1 MTTISTPSPKPTEQ
15 NTPTWGARHVFL
27 ALIPLLLLGGLIAL
41 LVVTNAGLG
50 ARTAPPIEELTI
62 DRISLPARDQ
72 LIVEVTNGGPDPVTI
87 AQVLVDDNYW
97 AFAISPAA
105 EIPRLG
111 RATIAVPYPWVQ
123 DEPHVVTLLS
133 SNGVTFVGE
142 VAVATLSPAPT
153 AATFGSYALLGV
165 YVGFIPVGLG
175 LLWYPFLRRL
185 GRGGM
190 HAVLSLTIGLLLF
203 LLFDTLAEALEIV
216 AATPGVFGGG
226 PVVLLVAVL
235 TFGGLM
241 AVGSARKGRE
251 TTRLGVAYR
260 IALGIGLHN
269 LGEGLAIGAAFALG
283 EAALGSFLVI
293 GFTLH
298 NITEGIGIAAPIARE
313 RPRWWHFV
321 LLAALAGLPAVLGV
335 WIGGF
340 SYSALSAAFFLALGV
355 GAIAQ
360 VVYEVGRLI
369 ARQSAEDGLPLISP
383 TTFGGLAAG
392 IAIMYAT
399 ALLVAA

>member
-1 MTTISTPSPKPTEQ
+1 MTTLE
-15 NTPTWGARHVFL
+15 TPTAERPDAQRKGFTLLL
-27 ALIPLLLLGGLIAL
+27 ALIPLFLLGGLLAV
-41 LVVTNAGLG
+41 LVVTGAGLG
-50 ARTAPPIEELTI
+50 NRTAPPIEELTI
-62 DRISLPARDQ
+62 DRISIPAPDQ
-72 LIVEVTNGGPDPVTI
+72 LVIDVTNGGPDPVTI

-97 AFAISPAA
+97 SFMISPAA

-111 RATIAVPYPWVQ
+111 RATVNVPYPWVQ
-123 DEPHVVTLLS
+123 DEPHAVVLLS
-133 SNGVTFVGE
+133 SNGVTFEGE
-142 VAVATLSPAPT
+142 VAVATRSPAPT
-153 AATFGSYALLGV
+153 AATIWSYALLGI

-175 LLWYPFLRRL
+175 LLWYPFLKRL

-190 HAVLSLTIGLLLF
+190 QVVLSLTVGLLIF
-203 LLFDTLAEALEIV
+203 LLFDTIAEALEII
-216 AATPGVFGGG
+216 ASAPGVLGGG
-226 PVVLLVAVL
+226 PVILLVAL
-235 TFGGLM
+235 LAFGGLM
-241 AVGSARKGRE
+241 AVGAKRKGRE
-251 TTRLGVAYR
+251 ASRLNVSYR

-283 EAALGSFLVI
+283 EAALGTFLVV

-340 SYSALSAAFFLALGV
+340 VYNAFAAALFLALGA

-369 ARQSAEDGLPLISP
+369 ARQSADDGVPLLSP
-383 TTFGGLAAG
+383 TTVGGLAAG

>member
-1 MTTISTPSPKPTEQ
+1 V
-15 NTPTWGARHVFL
+15 GVVLL
-27 ALIPLLLLGGLIAL
+27 ALIPLLLLGGLLAL
-41 LVVTNAGLG
+41 LVVTGAGLG
-50 ARTAPPIEELTI
+50 NRTAPPIEELHV
-62 DRISLPARDQ
+62 DRVSLPERDQ
-72 LIVEVTNGGPDPVTI
+72 MVVEVTNGGPDPVTV
-87 AQVLVDDNYW
+87 AQVMVDDNYW
-97 AFAISPAA
+97 SFAISPSA

-111 RATIAVPYPWVQ
+111 RATITLPYPWVQ
-123 DEPHVVTLLS
+123 DEPHTVVLVS
-133 SNGVTFVGE
+133 SNGVTFAGE
-142 VAVATLSPAPT
+142 VAVATRSPQPD
-153 AATFGSYALLGV
+153 AATFWRYALLGI

-190 HAVLSLTIGLLLF
+190 QAVLSLTVGLLIF
-203 LLFDTLAEALEIV
+203 LLFDTVAEALEII
-216 AATPGVFGGG
+216 AATPGVFGGAPLVFLVG
-226 PVVLLVAVL
+226 LLA
-235 TFGGLM
+235 FGALI
-241 AVGSARKGRE
+241 AVGSRRKGQE
-251 TTRLGVAYR
+251 QSKLGVAYR

-283 EAALGSFLVI
+283 EAALGTFLVI

-313 RPRWWHFV
+313 QPRWWHFV

-340 SYSALSAAFFLALGV
+340 VYNALFAALFLALGA

-369 ARQSAEDGLPLISP
+369 VRQGREEGAPLLSP
-383 TTFGGLAAG
+383 ATFGGLAAG

-399 ALLVAA
+399 SLLVAA

>member
-1 MTTISTPSPKPTEQ
+1 MASVPQPTVDQ
-15 NTPTWGARHVFL
+15 APASRMGTGAVLL
-27 ALIPLLLLGGLIAL
+27 ALIPLLLLGGLVAL
-41 LVVTNAGLG
+41 LVVTGAGLSS
-50 ARTAPPIEELTI
+50 RTAPPIEELTI

-72 LIVEVTNGGPDPVTI
+72 LVVAVTNGGPDPVTV
-87 AQVLVDDNYW
+87 AQVMVDDNYW
-97 AFAISPAA
+97 SFTISPGP

-111 RATIAVPYPWVQ
+111 RATLSIPYPWVQ
-123 DEPHVVTLLS
+123 DELHRVVVVS
-133 SNGVTFVGE
+133 SNGATFEGE
-142 VAVATLSPAPT
+142 VAVATQSPQAD
-153 AATFGSYALLGV
+153 ARTFGQYALLGI

-185 GRGGM
+185 GRTGM
-190 HAVLSLTIGLLLF
+190 QAVLSLTVGLLVF
-203 LLFDTLAEALEIV
+203 LLFDTTAEALEIV
-216 AATPGVFGGG
+216 GRTAGVFGGAPLVFLVALLAFG
-226 PVVLLVAVL
+226 TLVAVGSRGK
-235 TFGGLM
+235 GG
-241 AVGSARKGRE
+241 E
-251 TTRLGVAYR
+251 TSRLAVAYR

-283 EAALGSFLVI
+283 EAALGTFLVI

-313 RPRWWHFV
+313 RPVWWHFV

-340 SYSALSAAFFLALGV
+340 VYSALLTAIFLALGM

-369 ARQSAEDGLPLISP
+369 VRQSREEDTPLLSLP
-383 TTFGGLAAG
+383 TFGGLAAG
-392 IAIMYAT
+392 ILIMYLT
-399 ALLVAA
+399 ALLVSA

>member
-1 MTTISTPSPKPTEQ
+1 MASLSPPTTEQ
-15 NTPTWGARHVFL
+15 PTAPRWGAGAVFL

-41 LVVTNAGLG
+41 LVATNAGLG
-50 ARTAPPIEELTI
+50 DRTAPPIEELTV
-62 DRISLPARDQ
+62 DRISLPAVDQ
-72 LIVEVTNGGPDPVTI
+72 LVVEVTNGGPDPVTV
-87 AQVLVDDNYW
+87 AQVMIDDNYW
-97 AFAISPAA
+97 SFAISPAP

-111 RATIAVPYPWVQ
+111 RATLTIPYPWVQ
-123 DEPHVVTLLS
+123 DEPHHVVLVS
-133 SNGVTFVGE
+133 SNGVTFEGE
-142 VAVATLSPAPT
+142 VAVATRSPVPNAE
-153 AATFGSYALLGV
+153 TFGRYALLGI

-175 LLWYPFLRRL
+175 LLWYPFLRRM
-185 GRGGM
+185 GQGGM
-190 HAVLSLTIGLLLF
+190 QAVLSLTVGLLIF
-203 LLFDTLAEALEIV
+203 LLFDTFAEALELV
-216 AATPGVFGGG
+216 ASTPSVFGGA
-226 PVVLLVAVL
+226 PLVFLVAL
-235 TFGGLM
+235 LAFGALI
-241 AVGSARKGRE
+241 AVGSTGKGRE
-251 TTRLGVAYR
+251 TSKLGVAYR

-283 EAALGSFLVI
+283 EAALGAFLVI

-321 LLAALAGLPAVLGV
+321 ALAALAGLPAVLGV

-340 SYSALSAAFFLALGV
+340 IFNALLAAVFLALGA

-369 ARQSAEDGLPLISP
+369 VRQSQTEGAPLLSP

-392 IAIMYAT
+392 MLIMYAT

>member
-1 MTTISTPSPKPTEQ
+1 M
-15 NTPTWGARHVFL
+15 GAGAVLL
-27 ALIPLLLLGGLIAL
+27 ALIPLLLLGGLLAL
-41 LVVTNAGLG
+41 LVATGAGLG
-50 ARTAPPIEELTI
+50 ARTAPPIEELTV

-72 LIVEVTNGGPDPVTI
+72 MVVEVTNGGADPVTV

-97 AFAISPAA
+97 DFTISPGP

-111 RATIAVPYPWVQ
+111 RATLSIPYPWVQ
-123 DEPHVVTLLS
+123 DEPHVVTLIS
-133 SNGVTFVGE
+133 SNGVTFEGE
-142 VAVATLSPAPT
+142 VAVATRSPQPD
-153 AATFGSYALLGV
+153 AATFGRYALLGI

-190 HAVLSLTIGLLLF
+190 QAVLSLTVGLLLF
-203 LLFDTLAEALEIV
+203 LLFDTLAEALELV
-216 AATPGVFGGG
+216 AATPGVFGGA
-226 PVVLLVAVL
+226 PLVFLIALLA
-235 TFGGLM
+235 FGALIAIG
-241 AVGSARKGRE
+241 ARGKDRGRSK
-251 TTRLGVAYR
+251 LGVAYR

-283 EAALGSFLVI
+283 EAALGTFLVI

-298 NITEGIGIAAPIARE
+298 NITEGIGIAAPIARGSQDE
-313 RPRWWHFV
+313 AKPLRPAWWQFV

-340 SYSALSAAFFLALGV
+340 IFNALFAAVFLALGA

-360 VVYEVGRLI
+360 VVYEVGRLVL
-369 ARQSAEDGLPLISP
+369 RQSRDEGAPLLSP
-383 TTFGGLAAG
+383 ATFGGLAAG
-392 IAIMYAT
+392 ILIMYAT